1 MSEKK
6 SASPASSVPQKDLGK
21 AGFCI
26 LSIQHVFAM
35 FGSTVLVPALTGIN
49 PGIALLT
56 AGIGTLIFH
65 AVTKGIVPVFL
76 GSSFAFIGVI
86 LTVGQRS
93 PELMPYATGGLIAAG
108 ITYVII
114 ALLVKLI
121 GANFIHRLLPPV
133 VTGPVII
140 VIGLHLAPVAV
151 QMAAK
156 NWILAIVSILTIIFV
171 SVYTKGFFKLVPI
184 ILGIIAG
191 YIAAFC
197 MGEIDFTAVNKVIAN
212 GDIFVSGGDFMLPK
226 FSFSAIMTIA
236 PIAIVTSM
244 EHIGDLTTNGAV
256 VGRDFFKN
264 PGLHRTLLGD
274 GLATMLAGFLGGPAN
289 TTYSE
294 NTGVLAVT
302 RNYNPAIIRMAAVV
316 AIFIGILKPFGVL
329 LQTIPE
335 PVMGG
340 VSFILFG
347 MIASIGMRTIAHSK
361 LDFSNSRNLLI
372 VSLILVAGIGGV
384 ELQLPDLTLFGAT
397 VKGIA
402 LKGIG
407 LAALV
412 GLVSNLI
419 MHILLPDNPD
429 ND

>member
-1 MSEKK
+1 
-6 SASPASSVPQKDLGK
+6 
-21 AGFCI
+21 
-26 LSIQHVFAM
+26 
-35 FGSTVLVPALTGIN
+35 
-49 PGIALLT
+49 
-56 AGIGTLIFH
+56 
-65 AVTKGIVPVFL
+65 
-76 GSSFAFIGVI
+76 
-86 LTVGQRS
+86 
-93 PELMPYATGGLIAAG
+93 
-108 ITYVII
+108 
-114 ALLVKLI
+114 
-121 GANFIHRLLPPV
+121 
-133 VTGPVII
+133 
-140 VIGLHLAPVAV
+140 
-151 QMAAK
+151 
-156 NWILAIVSILTIIFV
+156 
-171 SVYTKGFFKLVPI
+171 
-184 ILGIIAG
+184 
-191 YIAAFC
+191 
-197 MGEIDFTAVNKVIAN
+197 
-212 GDIFVSGGDFMLPK
+212 MLPK

-256 VGRDFFKN
+256 VGRNFFKN

-384 ELQLPDLTLFGAT
+384 ELQLPDLTLFGT
-397 VKGIA
+397 TIKGIA

-419 MHILLPDNPD
+419 LHILLPDNPD